1 MKLKISY
8 NFFCLPVLILGTW
21 VSISASAQSEN
32 EYTATELKELNQNQ
46 EVNSIE
52 DKTLIFEHDSKT
64 VKARDSVHFHA
75 LPLPVSKIKSSDQTK
90 PSGSKED
97 DVLSF
102 NFLYY
107 IIQKF
112 KISDLIDD

>member
-1 MKLKISY
+1 MKLRISHS
-8 NFFCLPVLILGTW
+8 FFSLPVLMLGTW
-21 VSISASAQSEN
+21 VTISASAQSEN
-32 EYTATELKELNQNQ
+32 EYPATELRELNQNQ
-46 EVNSIE
+46 EVNLIE
-52 DKTLIFEHDSKT
+52 DKTLSFEHDSRT
-64 VKARDSVHFHA
+64 AKARDSVHFHA
-75 LPLPVSKIKSSDQTK
+75 LPLPASKIKSSDQTK